1 MRGEP
6 RTITVTGNAQ
16 YIEYVEN
23 NYMNGVGGR
32 TNRAT
37 DGKMPEELNS
47 EQARSLL
54 KNLVEHRLL
63 DENFQP
69 LELSTSESAVLAYQM
84 SVVLGFK
91 DVWKVFSS
99 LWGTSAN
106 ALRAAYNRGMEQK
119 KTLRFLDEVNPFLKV

>member
-1 MRGEP
+1 MTGEQ
-6 RTITVTGNAQ
+6 RTINVSGNAQ

-23 NYMNGVGGR
+23 NYMNGVGDR
-32 TNRAT
+32 ANRAAK
-37 DGKMPEELNS
+37 GKMPGELDT
-47 EQARSLL
+47 EQARLL
-54 KNLVEHRLL
+54 LQNLQKNGVL

-84 SVVLGFK
+84 SDVLGIK
-91 DVWKVFSS
+91 DVWKVYSS

-119 KTLRFLDEVNPFLKV
+119 KTLKFLDEINPFLRI